1 MKIIRTLKITSDEF
15 YDYLEN
21 DLLETANQTRS
32 SGKVRFTRSNIRPG
46 FKVSRETGQAYSRI
60 DLMVRE
66 YVRGKVYA
74 GTTKSVADTIDF
86 SYTTE
91 VREDGLCVVFEQ
103 RMHNYEAKK
112 MNKFTRAWS
121 DITYLR
127 RMSNQ
132 LYDIQAKIIRVRN
145 GEEEPKP
152 LRPLGYETAKNVAE
166 KVNEK
171 HMSDKKAQK
180 KAEKEKLK
188 EVVVSVELAPDDPKA
203 IKAAK
208 RKEREARAQNQK

>member
-1 MKIIRTLKITSDEF
+1 MRTLKITSDEF

-46 FKVSRETGQAYSRI
+46 FKVSRETGAAYSRI
-60 DLMVRE
+60 DLTVRE
-66 YVRGKVYA
+66 YVRGKTYA
-74 GTTKSVADTIDF
+74 ATTKSVADTIDL

-91 VREDGLCVVFEQ
+91 TKEDGLYVVFEQ
-103 RMHNYEAKK
+103 RMHNYEAKE
-112 MNKFTRAWS
+112 MNKFLRAWS

-132 LYDIQAKIIRVRN
+132 LYDIQSKITRIRN

-180 KAEKEKLK
+180 KAEKAKMK

-208 RKEREARAQNQK
+208 RKEREARTQK